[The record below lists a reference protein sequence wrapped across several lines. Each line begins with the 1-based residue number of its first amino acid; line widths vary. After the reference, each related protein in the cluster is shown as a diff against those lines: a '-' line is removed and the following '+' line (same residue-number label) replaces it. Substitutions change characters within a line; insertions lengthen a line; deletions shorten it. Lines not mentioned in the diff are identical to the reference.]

1 MDKIE
6 YLGSRILRWQ
16 VGASTFLAWP
26 EAGARLMNWNITYP
40 DGTFRDIITWPE
52 LNDASQVVK
61 ARGGNPI
68 LFPFS
73 ARTFDRGKINFWQD
87 PNGNQR
93 PMPMHGI
100 ARQSAF
106 EITRADET
114 GFAAKM
120 IANDEAREAYPF
132 QYEFEVIYRFESKS
146 LTVELRLKNN
156 DDVSIPWSAGN
167 HFYFNLPWVDGT
179 ERRDY
184 TVSIPAGKACKHAA
198 DGSLFPV
205 DSFKKTDSVAN
216 PELVDRI
223 HYELTEPIVGC
234 HCSMDDSKLEIEVG
248 ADSEP
253 NPGYAVVTWTKSD
266 ASPFFC
272 IEPWMGPPNSPE
284 NQIGLHWVKPWKTE
298 AFSSTVRV

>member
-184 TVSIPAGKACKHAA
+184 TVSIPAGKACKIP
-198 DGSLFPV
+198 S
-205 DSFKKTDSVAN
+205 
-216 PELVDRI
+216 
-223 HYELTEPIVGC
+223 PI
-234 HCSMDDSKLEIEVG
+234 L
-248 ADSEP
+248 
-253 NPGYAVVTWTKSD
+253 N
-266 ASPFFC
+266 
-272 IEPWMGPPNSPE
+272 
-284 NQIGLHWVKPWKTE
+284 
-298 AFSSTVRV
+298 SSTEFITS